1 MDIARQIYN
10 RILAVFV
17 DTWLEYPQIR
27 SFVGK
32 FDNVVMLK
40 PTMGLKDIIRQYGWC
55 FPGKDVAQ
63 TIWYARQ
70 GKEWAL
76 NKLHGLDRNGK
87 KSEYR
92 QGYTKWLPLYESDI
106 LISHYYC
113 VKQNEEPI
121 ALYEK
126 QTGRQPILA
135 FMAEESARRKEA
147 YLRTGCNSF
156 KSERPLSKPMG
167 FWRAQDVLR
176 YTVEKQLEIAEPYG
190 EVGEVGQVPG
200 QIGFFPSCGPF
211 KCTGEQRTGCLF
223 CPVGCHL
230 TSFEKFVRLKAY
242 NPKLYDFCMEEL
254 GEKKLLSWIEKNY
267 RRGYK
272 QIA

>member
-1 MDIARQIYN
+1 M
-10 RILAVFV
+10 
-17 DTWLEYPQIR
+17 
-27 SFVGK
+27 
-32 FDNVVMLK
+32 
-40 PTMGLKDIIRQYGWC
+40 
-55 FPGKDVAQ
+55 
-63 TIWYARQ
+63 
-70 GKEWAL
+70 
-76 NKLHGLDRNGK
+76 HGLDRNGK

-106 LISHYYC
+106 LIS
-113 VKQNEEPI
+113 
-121 ALYEK
+121 LYEK
-126 QTGRQPILA
+126 QTGRHPILA
-135 FMAEESARRKEA
+135 LMAEESARRKEA
-147 YLRTGCNSF
+147 YLRTGCNGF
-156 KSERPLSKPMG
+156 ESERPFSKPMG

-190 EVGEVGQVPG
+190 EVAEVGQVPG
-200 QIGFFPSCGPF
+200 QIGFFPLCGPF

-254 GEKKLLSWIEKNY
+254 GEKNLLSWIEKNY

>member
-1 MDIARQIYN
+1 M
-10 RILAVFV
+10 
-17 DTWLEYPQIR
+17 
-27 SFVGK
+27 
-32 FDNVVMLK
+32 
-40 PTMGLKDIIRQYGWC
+40 
-55 FPGKDVAQ
+55 
-63 TIWYARQ
+63 
-70 GKEWAL
+70 
-76 NKLHGLDRNGK
+76 HGLDRNGK
-87 KSEYR
+87 KTEYR

-156 KSERPLSKPMG
+156 ESERPLSKPMG

-200 QIGFFPSCGPF
+200 QIGFFPLCGPF